1 MAFAE
6 YIGSIDWLGA
16 LALGAVLVVVGLVLL
31 RFLLA
36 STAEVSR
43 MLPGAS
49 SAAGQVLEAGR
60 DLPDDSWVCS
70 TCRSVNTRNARTCYR
85 GCGKRDDLAREL
97 PESREPIAGGHN
109 GRRNQ

>member
-6 YIGSIDWLGA
+6 YLGSIDWLGA

-43 MLPGAS
+43 MLPGAGG
-49 SAAGQVLEAGR
+49 AAGQVLEAGR

-85 GCGKRDDLAREL
+85 GCGKRDDQAREL
-97 PESREPIAGGHN
+97 PESRDLIAGGHN